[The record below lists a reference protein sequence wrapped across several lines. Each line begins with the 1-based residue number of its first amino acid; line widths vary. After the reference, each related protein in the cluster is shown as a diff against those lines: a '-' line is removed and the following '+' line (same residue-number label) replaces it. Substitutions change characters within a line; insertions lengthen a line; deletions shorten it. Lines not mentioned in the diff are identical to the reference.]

1 MKISAKIFLLLSIS
15 LFILSCQQQEPK
27 AVKAINEQTI
37 IDQITQPV
45 IPDTAIS
52 ILDFGAVGDS
62 LTDCR
67 PAFEEAIEAIKERG
81 GGRIVVPKGKY
92 LVNGPIHL
100 TSNLELHLNEGASL
114 YFGSNPE
121 DYLPVVKTSWEGT
134 FLYNYSPFIYAY
146 NCSNIAITGEGTID
160 GEASET
166 WATWRA
172 KQQKDQQLS
181 RDMNHNKTPVKER
194 IFGEGHFLRPQLIQF
209 YDCNTVKVEGVK
221 IEDSPFW
228 CVHLLRC
235 ENVIIRGV
243 RYNAFNYNNDGID
256 PEYSRNVLIENVH
269 FNNSDDNVAVK
280 AGRDDEGRAA
290 EHGSENIVVRN
301 CHFKG
306 LHALVI
312 GSEMSAGVQN
322 IFVSNCDFAGKLK
335 RGIYLKS
342 NPDRGGFIRN
352 IHVKNVT
359 LGEVEDCIYITSFY
373 HNEGEG
379 HVTDIK
385 NVFLENITCRKVT
398 GTGLVIQGF
407 PGKKVRDVYISK
419 LRIDSV
425 NNAISMTDAEN
436 IIMDDVVIG
445 ELATAPT
452 SVGSGNAGE

>member
-1 MKISAKIFLLLSIS
+1 MNHYQKSILFS
-15 LFILSCQQQEPK
+15 FVFIFILSCQQKNE
-27 AVKAINEQTI
+27 EQTI
-37 IDQITQPV
+37 LNAQRIIEKISEPV
-45 IPDTAIS
+45 IPETS
-52 ILDFGAVGDS
+52 VNILDFEAVGDS
-62 LTDCR
+62 STNCQ
-67 PAFEEAIEAIKERG
+67 PAFKKAVEFIQQKG
-81 GGRIVVPKGKY
+81 GGKILVPPGKY

-100 TSNLELHLNEGASL
+100 VSNLELHLEEGAAL
-114 YFGSNPE
+114 YFGSNPA
-121 DYLPVVKTSWEGT
+121 DYLPVVETSWEGT
-134 FLYNYSPFIYAY
+134 FLYNYSPFIYVK
-146 NCSNIAITGEGTID
+146 NGSNIALTGKGSID
-160 GEASET
+160 GEASKT
-166 WATWRA
+166 WAGWRE
-172 KQQKDQQLS
+172 KQKPDQDLS
-181 RDMNHNKTPVKER
+181 RDMNHNNVPLNKR

-209 YDCNTVKVEGVK
+209 FDCNTIKVEDVL

-243 RYNAFNYNNDGID
+243 RYNAYNFNNDGID

-269 FNNSDDNVAVK
+269 FNNSDDNVAIK

-290 EHGSENIVVRN
+290 EHGSENIVVQN

-322 IFVSNCDFAGKLK
+322 IFVKNCDFAGKLK

-352 IHVKNVT
+352 IYVENVRFDD
-359 LGEVEDCIYITSFY
+359 VEDCIYITSFY

-385 NVFLENITCRKVT
+385 DVYLKNITCKKAT

-407 PGKKVRDVYISK
+407 PGKKVKDIYISN

-425 NNAISMTDAEN
+425 NNAISMTDTEN
-436 IIMDDVVIG
+436 IVMSDILMG

-452 SVGSGNAGE
+452 SVGTEESVKN